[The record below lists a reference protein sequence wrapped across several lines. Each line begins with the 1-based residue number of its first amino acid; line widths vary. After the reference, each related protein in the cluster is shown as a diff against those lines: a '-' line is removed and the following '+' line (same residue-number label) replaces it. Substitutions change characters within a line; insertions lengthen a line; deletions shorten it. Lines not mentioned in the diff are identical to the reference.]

1 MCVIRLCSFLLN
13 AALGTTPHS
22 KLLNPSPSFSLPPIA
37 HYFFFLLVWKVFDE
51 LPLFLFWIIVHRI
64 KFVIEH
70 SKKNLNK
77 STFLI
82 ILWSLT
88 CYILIQAIWKKSYCS
103 EKIMQIN
110 LRTTTSSYVSF
121 LQVSMSVIIY
131 FIVLQQCYEQLS
143 YRI

>member
-51 LPLFLFWIIVHRI
+51 LPLFSFLNNCIPHQICYWAF
-64 KFVIEH
+64 
-70 SKKNLNK
+70 KKNLNK
-77 STFLI
+77 STLLI
-82 ILWSLT
+82 ILSILNFL
-88 CYILIQAIWKKSYCS
+88 YITHYIWKISYCI

-110 LRTTTSSYVSF
+110 LGNYNFFVCILFASLNVCNHLLHSPATMLRATLV
-121 LQVSMSVIIY
+121 
-131 FIVLQQCYEQLS
+131 
-143 YRI
+143 